1 MSDNQ
6 LIAPERQG
14 LWTVASFVLALL
26 AFVLAIVGIYRTN
39 VVLYGT
45 QIEVLALNKKI
56 ESLKGQ
62 PQGPVAASENKA
74 QGTAK

>member
-56 ESLKGQ
+56 ESLKAQ
-62 PQGPVAASENKA
+62 PPGPAAASENKA
-74 QGTAK
+74 QGAAK

>member
-1 MSDNQ
+1 MSVNQ

-26 AFVLAIVGIYRTN
+26 AFLLAIVGIYRTN

-56 ESLKGQ
+56 EALRSPPAQTAATESK
-62 PQGPVAASENKA
+62 PQVATK
-74 QGTAK
+74 

>member
-56 ESLKGQ
+56 ESLNAQ
-62 PQGPVAASENKA
+62 PPGPAAASENKA
-74 QGTAK
+74 QGAAK